1 MIGPRSM
8 PCNDIYRDDAC
19 GVRGIESLRS
29 GEERHTPEEDER
41 GARERRGEV
50 RPERETRS
58 RVRPGCAYADS
69 GIYRGGD
76 DADDAG
82 IGVHCHVGTALC
94 GMVADDQGDEDREEH
109 AEAGDAAEGD
119 APAGGV
125 QECSDGNQGDQLAGL
140 ADDAGELDHDR
151 SSLRRKPGRHE
162 TQDGGGRSRRH
173 LRRAARVRRSR
184 RQCWGESAMVSW
196 PAAMS
201 NMPIVMIGRDPKRSS
216 RIPTGICMP
225 P

>member
-1 MIGPRSM
+1 MFP
-8 PCNDIYRDDAC
+8 
-19 GVRGIESLRS
+19 
-29 GEERHTPEEDER
+29 
-41 GARERRGEV
+41 
-50 RPERETRS
+50 
-58 RVRPGCAYADS
+58 VRPGCAYADS

-76 DADDAG
+76 DANDAG

-151 SSLRRKPGRHE
+151 PSLRRKPGRHQ
-162 TQDGGGRSRRH
+162 TQHSGEDRGVTCAEQHACEDRD
-173 LRRAARVRRSR
+173 ADA
-184 RQCWGESAMVSW
+184 GESAMVSW